1 MATKKKNLRVRIDLT
16 AKEAERFLKHFG
28 LEEIFTYMVNDAKLE
43 HLYVAVRDLEK
54 TEFPKTMTSRTK
66 TKRNSFFKDFDEF
79 KKTFED
85 FVTRF
90 LVSQFLDEFS
100 KFPFR
105 APNVIVERLDV
116 KKAELLEWAI
126 TYSFADLQAEI
137 HIDMIN
143 RGHQPFNIFE

>member
-1 MATKKKNLRVRIDLT
+1 
-16 AKEAERFLKHFG
+16 
-28 LEEIFTYMVNDAKLE
+28 MVNDAKLE

-116 KKAELLEWAI
+116 KKAELLE
-126 TYSFADLQAEI
+126 
-137 HIDMIN
+137 
-143 RGHQPFNIFE
+143 